1 MSVKGIVIERFAK
14 WYIGGVHF
22 ETIKRVVASLM
33 DSSLSG
39 KAKQTIA
46 INEIKKF
53 GYDLSNFL
61 INLGIELALGY
72 LKAQATK

>member
-1 MSVKGIVIERFAK
+1 MSIKGIVIEKFAK

-22 ETIKRVVASLM
+22 ESIKRVVAGLM

-39 KAKQTIA
+39 QAKQVIA

-72 LKAQATK
+72 LKAQANK

>member
-1 MSVKGIVIERFAK
+1 MSIKGIVIEKFAK

-22 ETIKRVVASLM
+22 ESIKRVVASLM

-39 KAKQTIA
+39 QAKQVVA

-72 LKAQATK
+72 LKAQANK

>member
-14 WYIGGVHF
+14 WYLGGVHF

-39 KAKQTIA
+39 QAKQVIA

>member
-22 ETIKRVVASLM
+22 ESIKRVVASLM
-33 DSSLSG
+33 DSSISG
-39 KAKQTIA
+39 QAKQTIA

-72 LKAQATK
+72 LKAQAYK

>member
-1 MSVKGIVIERFAK
+1 MSIKGIVIEKFAK

-22 ETIKRVVASLM
+22 ESIKRVVASLM

-39 KAKQTIA
+39 QAKQMVA

-72 LKAQATK
+72 LKAQANK

>member
-14 WYIGGVHF
+14 WYIGGVYF

-33 DSSLSG
+33 DSSISG
-39 KAKQTIA
+39 QAKQTIA

-72 LKAQATK
+72 LKAQSNK

>member
-39 KAKQTIA
+39 QAKQTIA

-72 LKAQATK
+72 LKAQSNK

>member
-22 ETIKRVVASLM
+22 ESIKRVVASLM
-33 DSSLSG
+33 DSSISG
-39 KAKQTIA
+39 QAKQTIA

-72 LKAQATK
+72 LKAQANK

>member
-1 MSVKGIVIERFAK
+1 MNIKGIIIEKFAK

-22 ETIKRVVASLM
+22 ESIKRVVASLM

-39 KAKQTIA
+39 QAKQVVA

-72 LKAQATK
+72 LKAQANK